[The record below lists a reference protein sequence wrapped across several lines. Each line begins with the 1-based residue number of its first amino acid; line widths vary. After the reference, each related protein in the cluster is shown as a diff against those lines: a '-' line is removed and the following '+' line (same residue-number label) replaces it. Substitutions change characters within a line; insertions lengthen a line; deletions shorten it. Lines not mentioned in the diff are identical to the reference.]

1 MQKYLLSVVFGLGQ
15 AVSARS
21 TPSHICN
28 NTHVVYETKGGSV
41 LRAALARDAN
51 LPQQQLARQCGVEAM
66 DGYGRRTSVT
76 WGPQVTPSPLC
87 GHALCDSTPMGTVAH
102 SDGKLVLEGIVIDMR
117 PNFEVTHVVA
127 SKADVFVAGENCV
140 HSSSIGRTACVKD
153 PNFTV
158 VGAAADNDTVYVFGG
173 EHGDVYAFHHVAAP
187 SRGVEAITG
196 VHMRGKTWQ
205 FLPAVPA
212 ASMIDTTCMPKSPGK
227 PTALSIENGMLFRH
241 YESAVIA
248 SAIPPKTAATVWLP
262 YFAASE
268 KICESLPEE
277 PCAWHEWH
285 SPTACR
291 ARRQC
296 TSLGIRP
303 IAELDYSCGRA
314 RRQYNPPSPFPP
326 PSSSTTNNS
335 PPPSLSTTNNFPSAP
350 PTFVLN
356 TVSDSC
362 DNNDYLIPV
371 NPCVPPVQR
380 TCAPRPDSA
389 TAVSI
394 SAATSNYTALAELEG
409 QEASTVTCAEN
420 YFARS
425 GQCLPCEQCSTG
437 TYLVTPC
444 TATEDVVCAACKRGT
459 YQPKQW
465 HLERAC
471 HVSNGCPGGDRSKNG
486 ICRSTSFNYNT
497 LWAMALPLYG
507 GIVMV
512 VKT

>member
-1 MQKYLLSVVFGLGQ
+1 
-15 AVSARS
+15 
-21 TPSHICN
+21 
-28 NTHVVYETKGGSV
+28 
-41 LRAALARDAN
+41 
-51 LPQQQLARQCGVEAM
+51 
-66 DGYGRRTSVT
+66 
-76 WGPQVTPSPLC
+76 
-87 GHALCDSTPMGTVAH
+87 
-102 SDGKLVLEGIVIDMR
+102 
-117 PNFEVTHVVA
+117 
-127 SKADVFVAGENCV
+127 
-140 HSSSIGRTACVKD
+140 
-153 PNFTV
+153 
-158 VGAAADNDTVYVFGG
+158 
-173 EHGDVYAFHHVAAP
+173 
-187 SRGVEAITG
+187 
-196 VHMRGKTWQ
+196 MRGKTWQ
-205 FLPAVPA
+205 LLPAVPA

-227 PTALSIENGMLFRH
+227 PTALSIETGMLFRH

-268 KICESLPEE
+268 PVCETLPEE

-314 RRQYNPPSPFPP
+314 RRQDIAPPST
-326 PSSSTTNNS
+326 SSPTTS
-335 PPPSLSTTNNFPSAP
+335 RA
-350 PTFVLN
+350 
-356 TVSDSC
+356 DSC
-362 DNNDYLIPV
+362 NDNDYVVFDGTCTPQQ
-371 NPCVPPVQR
+371 QR
-380 TCAPRPDSA
+380 TCTPRPDSA

-437 TYLVTPC
+437 TYLLTPC